1 MFCTKCG
8 TKLEENA
15 SFCHNCG
22 MSAANNTSKTEY
34 ASSESYTVNAE
45 FAGDDKAANCIDSDV
60 CAFIGEEKQVFY
72 TEKFAEMK
80 KGNKKV
86 TWNWCAFLFG
96 PAWMIYRKMYVYGAL
111 YWLAAAVLLD
121 RIAYLDI
128 AASVLAGV
136 FGNYIYMTYL
146 EKQAVAA
153 KALNEPA
160 KSQFVE
166 KNKGT
171 SFAAVAI
178 CMGIVFTVSF
188 VGNLL
193 LGGFFGL

>member
-8 TKLEENA
+8 TKLEENV

-22 MSAANNTSKTEY
+22 MSVAKGKSAYTDS
-34 ASSESYTVNAE
+34 TVNAE
-45 FAGDDKAANCIDSDV
+45 FTGDDNAANYVDGDV
-60 CAFIGEEKQVFY
+60 CAFIGEEKQMYY

-96 PAWMIYRKMYVYGAL
+96 PAWFIYRKMYLYGGL
-111 YWLAAAVLLD
+111 YWLLAAVILD
-121 RIAYLDI
+121 SVAYLDL
-128 AASVLAGV
+128 AASALAGV

-153 KALNEPA
+153 KAMNEPA
-160 KSQFVE
+160 KTQFIE

-178 CMGIVFTVSF
+178 GMGIVFTVSF

-193 LGGFFGL
+193 LGGFLGL